1 MARRSRADAG
11 TGPVFLLGPARS
23 GTSLLYKALC
33 LHPRAGYISNW
44 VRKYPSTPSLAALN
58 RLPRRLTAARRAVW
72 FGSDSNAYVY
82 GKARSAV
89 ERVFPMPVEGEP
101 LFTRCGLTQYSWETE
116 ASPEQQR
123 QALGRAFE
131 TVRRRSGTDVVVSK
145 RIANNRRIPQ
155 LYRAFPGGRFVS
167 IVRDGRAV
175 AYSLSRVDWWE
186 DDIVWWYGDTPRQW
200 AAEGRD
206 PWEICARNWVEELK
220 AIEEGLAV
228 VPAAQQL
235 AITYEGFVA
244 DPVGVLRQVAG
255 FAGLAT
261 DARWEGELDRLSFPD
276 RNEAW
281 TKKLDPEVTALVESI
296 QGPALD
302 RYGYAS

>member
-1 MARRSRADAG
+1 MAGRSHPEAG
-11 TGPVFLLGPARS
+11 AAPAFLIGPARS

-33 LHPRAGYISNW
+33 LHPQAGYISNW
-44 VRKYPSTPSLAALN
+44 VRKYPSAPGLAALN
-58 RLPRRLTAARRAVW
+58 RLPRRLPGARRSVW

-82 GKARSAV
+82 GKARSTI

-123 QALGRAFE
+123 QALRKAFA
-131 TVRRRSGTDVVVSK
+131 TLQRSSGTDVILSK
-145 RIANNRRIPQ
+145 RIAHNRRIPQ
-155 LYRAFPGGRFVS
+155 LYRAFPEGRFVS

-220 AIEEGLAV
+220 AIEDGLAL
-228 VPAAQQL
+228 VPDSQQL

-244 DPVGVLRQVAG
+244 DPLAVLRRVAD
-255 FAGLAT
+255 FAGLPASPQ
-261 DARWEGELDRLSFPD
+261 WEDELSRLSFPD
-276 RNEAW
+276 RNETW
-281 TKKLDPEVTALVESI
+281 SKKLDPDVAALVASI

>member
-1 MARRSRADAG
+1 MGHRSPVDAG
-11 TGPVFLLGPARS
+11 IRPAFLLGPARS

-33 LHPRAGYISNW
+33 LHPRAGYIPNW
-44 VRKYPSTPSLAALN
+44 VRKYPAMPALAALN
-58 RLPRRLTAARRAVW
+58 RVPRRLSGARRSVW

-82 GKARSAV
+82 GMRRSSL
-89 ERVFPMPVEGEP
+89 ERLFPMPVEGEP

-123 QALGRAFE
+123 QALRRAFA
-131 TVRRRSGTDVVVSK
+131 TLQRASGTDVVISK
-145 RIANNRRIPQ
+145 RIAHNRRIPQ
-155 LYRAFPGGRFVS
+155 LYRAFPEGRFVN

-200 AAEGRD
+200 RAEGRD

-228 VPAAQQL
+228 VPDDQCLQ
-235 AITYEGFVA
+235 ITYEGFVA
-244 DPVGVLRQVAG
+244 NPLGVLRQVAA
-255 FAGLAT
+255 FAGLPA
-261 DARWEGELDRLSFPD
+261 DAGWEAELGRLSFPD

-281 TKKLDPEVTALVESI
+281 SKKLDPDVTALVESI
-296 QGPALD
+296 QGPSLD
-302 RYGYAS
+302 RYGYAG

>member
-1 MARRSRADAG
+1 MPSRPTADAG
-11 TGPVFLLGPARS
+11 MGPVFLLGPARS

-44 VRKYPSTPSLAALN
+44 VRKYPSAPGLAAFN

-82 GKARSAV
+82 GKARSTL

-101 LFTRCGLTQYSWETE
+101 LFAHCGLTQYSWETE
-116 ASPEQQR
+116 ASAQQQR
-123 QALGRAFE
+123 QALRKAFD
-131 TVRRRSGTDVVVSK
+131 TLRRSSGTDVIVSK

-155 LYRAFPGGRFVS
+155 LYRAFPEGRFVS

-200 AAEGRD
+200 VAEGRD
-206 PWEICARNWVEELK
+206 PWEICARNWVEEVK
-220 AIEEGLAV
+220 AIEDGLAL
-228 VPAAQQL
+228 VPDSQQL

-244 DPVGVLRQVAG
+244 EPLAVLRRVAD
-255 FAGLAT
+255 FAGLPASPQ
-261 DARWEGELDRLSFPD
+261 WEDELSRLSFPD
-276 RNEAW
+276 R
-281 TKKLDPEVTALVESI
+281 
-296 QGPALD
+296 
-302 RYGYAS
+302 

>member
-1 MARRSRADAG
+1 MRRSQAEAG
-11 TGPVFLLGPARS
+11 SRPAFLLGPARS

-33 LHPRAGYISNW
+33 LHPQAGYISNW
-44 VRKYPSTPSLAALN
+44 VRKYPSRPGLATFN
-58 RLPRRLTAARRAVW
+58 RLPRRLAGARRTVW

-82 GKARSAV
+82 GRARSTL

-123 QALGRAFE
+123 QALREAFAVVQR
-131 TVRRRSGTDVVVSK
+131 TSGTDVVISK
-145 RIANNRRIPQ
+145 RIAHNRRVPQ
-155 LYRAFPGGRFVS
+155 LYGAFPEGRFVS
-167 IVRDGRAV
+167 LVRDGRAV
-175 AYSLSRVDWWE
+175 AYSLARVDWWE

-228 VPAAQQL
+228 VPERQRL

-244 DPVGVLRQVAG
+244 DPFGVLRQVAE
-255 FAGLAT
+255 FAGLRP
-261 DARWEGELDRLSFPD
+261 DPGWEAELRRLSFPD

-281 TKKLDPEVTALVESI
+281 SQKLDPEVTALVESI
-296 QGPALD
+296 QGQALD
-302 RYGYAS
+302 RYGYAC

>member
-1 MARRSRADAG
+1 MTSRSHPEAG
-11 TGPVFLLGPARS
+11 RGPVFLLGPARS

-44 VRKYPSTPSLAALN
+44 VRKYPSAPGFAALN
-58 RLPRRLTAARRAVW
+58 RLPRRLAGARRSVW

-82 GKARSAV
+82 GKARSTL

-123 QALGRAFE
+123 QALRKAFSTLRRA
-131 TVRRRSGTDVVVSK
+131 SGSDVVVNK
-145 RIANNRRIPQ
+145 RIANNRRVPQ
-155 LYRAFPGGRFVS
+155 LHRAFPEGRFVS

-186 DDIVWWYGDTPRQW
+186 DDIVWWYGDTPKQW

-206 PWEICARNWVEELK
+206 PWEICARNWVEELN
-220 AIEEGLAV
+220 AIEAGLAE
-228 VPAAQQL
+228 VPDPQQL
-235 AITYEGFVA
+235 AITYEAFVA
-244 DPVGVLRQVAG
+244 DPLAVLSQVAD
-255 FAGLAT
+255 FAGLP
-261 DARWEGELDRLSFPD
+261 RSRGWEDELSRLSFPD

-302 RYGYAS
+302 RYGYAC